1 MIVFSFGAG
10 HYNLSLRR
18 IKRLKALFVH
28 PNANRDKI
36 VLQIKKIKLAIV
48 IRQHIVVDLFIVLLI
63 VQLFV
68 AELFAKFDVDGIA
81 PIVMFFVF
89 IFLLV
94 LFYSLKGGRVMPNR
108 SRSASDYS
116 PF

>member
-1 MIVFSFGAG
+1 M
-10 HYNLSLRR
+10 
-18 IKRLKALFVH
+18 
-28 PNANRDKI
+28 
-36 VLQIKKIKLAIV
+36 KLAIV

-81 PIVMFFVF
+81 PIVMFLVF

-94 LFYSLKGGRVMPNR
+94 LFYSLKGGSVMPNR